1 MTTDARLHRRI
12 TWVGVFWV
20 VTGVPALVLISM
32 GELAATVGS
41 PAWAI
46 WMLSVLIGFAQGFL
60 YAEMA
65 SLFPNKSGGASV
77 YGAAAWVRYSKI
89 IAPFSVWC
97 NWLAWSP
104 VLAIGCGVAAG
115 YLLDA
120 FFAPGSEFHNWQLVL
135 VDLGFLKEGLHIRI
149 DATFLLG
156 VVLMLICF
164 AIQHR
169 GILGTA
175 RLQMAMGAAVI
186 LPLLLIG
193 LLPLL
198 VGEVKIANFLPFRPG
213 PDPATAAW
221 DLQGW
226 SLIIGGLFLAAW
238 TTYGFETAIC
248 YTSELTDPKR
258 DTLKAIVT
266 SGLLCIVVFTLV
278 PFTFQGALGLKE
290 MQQPGIVD
298 GSGVASAIAGLIG
311 ESGGALFDVAVALM
325 VLAVMLAIMTAMAG
339 SARTLYQGSVD
350 GWLPRYLGHVNHKGA
365 PTKAMWTDLSFNLM
379 LLSLSDYFF
388 VLAVSNVCYIVFT
401 FMNVNACWIHRFDA
415 THVSRPWRNPRWLIG
430 LGILLSFFN
439 LFLLGAGIH
448 VWGEGALFAGMVGI
462 LLIVPVFLYRH
473 YLIDKGIF
481 PHRMLED
488 LHLDETGRLPERRAG
503 FLPFATLAVGG
514 VVVVVSNLVF

>member
-1 MTTDARLHRRI
+1 MGQDARLHRRI

-32 GELAATVGS
+32 GDIAATVGG

-46 WMLSVLIGFAQGFL
+46 WTVSVLIGFVQGFI
-60 YAEMA
+60 YAE
-65 SLFPNKSGGASV
+65 LGGIFPNKSGGASV
-77 YGAAAWVRYSKI
+77 YGAAAWVRYAKV

-120 FFAPGSEFHNWQLVL
+120 AFLPEDPARSWEIPLA
-135 VDLGFLKEGLHIRI
+135 DLSFLKEGLLIRI
-149 DATFLLG
+149 DSTFLLG
-156 VVLMLICF
+156 AVLMLICF

-169 GILGTA
+169 GISGTA
-175 RLQMAMGAAVI
+175 RLQMAMGIAVI

-193 LLPLL
+193 LVPLFI
-198 VGEVKIANFLPFRPG
+198 GEVQLANLTPFTPG

-226 SLIIGGLFLAAW
+226 SLVIGGLFLAAW

-258 DTLKAIVT
+258 DTLKAIVY
-266 SGLLCIVVFTLV
+266 SGLLCILVFTLV

-290 MQQPGIVD
+290 MQAPGIID
-298 GSGVASAIAGLIG
+298 GTGVAGAIAGFFG
-311 ESGGALFDVAVALM
+311 GSGGALYDLAVVLM

-350 GWLPRYLGHVNHKGA
+350 GWLPRYLGHVNEKGA
-365 PTKAMWTDLSFNLM
+365 PTKAMWTDLSFNLL

-401 FMNVNACWIHRFDA
+401 FMNVNACWMHRFDA
-415 THVSRPWRNPRWLIG
+415 AHVQRPWRNPRWL
-430 LGILLSFFN
+430 LALAILLSFFN

-448 VWGEGALFAGMVGI
+448 VWGEGALFAGLVAI

-473 YLIDKGIF
+473 YLVDRGVF

-503 FLPFATLAVGG
+503 LLPFATLGAGG
-514 VVVVVSNLVF
+514 LVVLVSNLLF

>member
-1 MTTDARLHRRI
+1 MESDARLHRRI

-32 GELAATVGS
+32 GDLAATVGG

-46 WMLSVLIGFAQGFL
+46 WAISVLIGFVQGFI
-60 YAEMA
+60 YAEMGG
-65 SLFPNKSGGASV
+65 LFPNKSGGASV
-77 YGAAAWVRYSKI
+77 YGAAAWVRYGKV

-120 FFAPGSEFHNWQLVL
+120 VFLPGDAARAWEIVL
-135 VDLGFLKEGLHIRI
+135 LDLGFLKEGLHIRI
-149 DATFLLG
+149 NSTFLLG
-156 VVLMLICF
+156 VALMLLCF

-169 GILGTA
+169 GVQGTA
-175 RLQMAMGAAVI
+175 RLQMAMGVAVI
-186 LPLLLIG
+186 VPLLLIG
-193 LLPLL
+193 LIPLL
-198 VGEVKIANFLPFRPG
+198 AGEVQLSNLLPFKPG

-221 DLQGW
+221 DMKGW
-226 SLIIGGLFLAAW
+226 SLVIGGLFLAAW

-258 DTLKAIVT
+258 DTLKAIVY
-266 SGLLCIVVFTLV
+266 SGLLCVLVFTLV
-278 PFTFQGALGLKE
+278 PFSFQGALGLKE
-290 MQQPGIVD
+290 LQEPGIID
-298 GSGVASAIAGLIG
+298 GSGVAGAIAGLIG
-311 ESGGALFDVAVALM
+311 DSGGPLYDLAVILM
-325 VLAVMLAIMTAMAG
+325 VLAVLLAIMTAMAG

-350 GWLPRYLGHVNHKGA
+350 GWLPRYLGHVNEKGA
-365 PTKAMWTDLSFNLM
+365 PTNAMWTDLCFNLV

-401 FMNVNACWIHRFDA
+401 FMNVNACWMHRFDA
-415 THVSRPWRNPRWLIG
+415 AHILRPWRNPRWLMA
-430 LGILLSFFN
+430 LGVLLSFFN
-439 LFLLGAGIH
+439 LFLLGAGVH
-448 VWGEGALFAGMVGI
+448 VWGEGALFAGLAAI

-488 LHLDETGRLPERRAG
+488 LHLDDTGRLPERRAG
-503 FLPFATLAVGG
+503 FLPFLTLAVGG
-514 VVVVVSNLVF
+514 VVVLASNLAF